1 MHRWYVR
8 MLIDSKLNKFLRLVR
23 DIVLLQRLV
32 HVQGSSQSFPSVAG
46 SVLIQVGVTV
56 ENFIK
61 CLLACHL
68 YYVVILCLLVY
79 YAK

>member
-8 MLIDSKLNKFLRLVR
+8 MLIDSKLNKLLRLVG
-23 DIVLLQRLV
+23 DIVFLQRLV

-46 SVLIQVGVTV
+46 RVLIQVGVTV

-61 CLLACHL
+61 CFLACYL
-68 YYVVILCLLVY
+68 YYIVILCLLVDH
-79 YAK
+79 AK